1 MPYQYVREP
10 LTAEESDR
18 LSKACE
24 TPTERLVVWT
34 LLDTGLRV
42 SELCDLTPKNVL
54 WQQRQ
59 LRFKGKG
66 GPHGKKT
73 KVRVLPMSSR
83 VRALLEHH
91 FAMEKAFPV
100 KTRRAQENV
109 KAVANRAEIT
119 KDVSPHVLRHTF
131 ATMALQKG
139 ISLPTVQNPRTRQ
152 PPDDGDLPQFH
163 RRAHPGRVR
172 AEMVRTAHP
181 RAIQQTGRLRTRF
194 IGAGAFFCAR
204 WGARGAESLPRDA
217 RRRSSQATSRLDG
230 ITAHRCLWVRTGS
243 GIRQAR
249 PHPRALP
256 PPRTTWARSA
266 NRVYSVL
273 QSKWPLRAP
282 PAF

>member
-10 LTAEESDR
+10 LTAQESDR

-42 SELCDLTPKNVL
+42 GELCDLTRKNVL

-73 KVRVLPMSSR
+73 KVRLLPMSSR

-194 IGAGAFFCAR
+194 IGAGAIFLR
-204 WGARGAESLPRDA
+204 TL
-217 RRRSSQATSRLDG
+217 G
-230 ITAHRCLWVRTGS
+230 ITWS
-243 GIRQAR
+243 GISPSRR
-249 PHPRALP
+249 PPTLVSGDQSIGRHYGAPMSLGSNRVRHQGSTPPPPSAAPAKNHLGEIGHPRLLCA
-256 PPRTTWARSA
+256 T
-266 NRVYSVL
+266 
-273 QSKWPLRAP
+273 K
-282 PAF
+282 